1 MTKASESFVA
11 QPLGYV
17 QGIALSVGRS
27 RNMNIYSKDECQNVA
42 RKLVNCPMYWEHIN
56 ARYSI
61 GKVLESSFD
70 GCNVHYKA
78 VIYDE
83 EAWNRIQTGIISKV
97 SIGFNYEYSDEVD
110 GHLLHNLDNLELSL
124 VALSGIKNASIA
136 PVMGEH
142 LLEPFSIGE
151 HVGVEQNQKVES
163 MSDVSMRDILDA
175 AAKKKAAA
183 AIAEKDAAIEAQM
196 RAKILSEQAI
206 EAEKNAAKAAPPP
219 ETDGELTPRQIIREE
234 VQKQLNTAI
243 VETNNRIKKQLA
255 EKEKEQ

>member
-1 MTKASESFVA
+1 MASRESFVA

-42 RKLVNCPMYWEHIN
+42 RKLVDAPMFWEHIN

-70 GCNVHYKA
+70 GFNVHYKA

-83 EAWNRIQTGIISKV
+83 EAWNMVQTGTISKV

-124 VALSGIKNASIA
+124 VALSGVPNASIA
-136 PVMGEH
+136 PVKGEH
-142 LLEPFSIGE
+142 LLEPFRIGE

-163 MSDVSMRDILDA
+163 MDDVSMREIVENT
-175 AAKKKAAA
+175 KKKAAA
-183 AIAEKDAAIEAQM
+183 AAIAQKDAAIEAQI
-196 RAKILSEQAI
+196 RAKI
-206 EAEKNAAKAAPPP
+206 EAENAAKNSAAAAASATLTTEP
-219 ETDGELTPRQIIREE
+219 EQLTPRQIIHDE
-234 VQKQLNTAI
+234 VQKQLTAVI
-243 VETNNRIKKQLA
+243 IETNRQIQKRQA